1 MRFLLAAGLLFA
13 VAAAVT
19 ATEPSGTVPFGG
31 RLLTCIAVSPD
42 GATIAMGGDESKGKA
57 LVILWNL
64 KAGKERV
71 RLRPDA
77 TSLQGLVFSTD
88 GKRLLVVPGNTRF
101 VSVYGTETGRV
112 DCTLTGADGETILD
126 AAFSND
132 GALVAALCKDKKVL
146 VFDVPGGKLARS
158 ITMPHSAMTLV
169 ASPVEAVF
177 ATIGEDAK
185 ISFRDFRTGSLQRQI
200 SLPDAGTFSA
210 AWSPDGKSLAAGGLD
225 GKVRVWDAA
234 GGKLQHE
241 LPHQNGYA
249 IGCVRFSPD
258 GSLVAARTGKLPK
271 GVFDALGA
279 LAAGG
284 PIRLWDARSGKVLGD
299 QPDAFY
305 PPVPNS
311 STVAFTPDGNTLV
324 TVGSEGFSL
333 WDVRK
338 LLAEATRE
346 RR

>member
-1 MRFLLAAGLLFA
+1 MRFLLAAGLLSA
-13 VAAAVT
+13 MAAAAT
-19 ATEPSGTVPFGG
+19 AIGPSGTVPFGG
-31 RLLTCIAVSPD
+31 RLLTCIAISPD
-42 GATIAMGGDESKGKA
+42 GNLIAMGGDESKGKA
-57 LVILWNL
+57 LVVLWDL

-71 RLRPDA
+71 RLKPEA
-77 TSLQGLVFSTD
+77 TGIQGLAFSTD
-88 GKRLLVVPGNTRF
+88 GKRLLAVPGNTTS
-101 VSVYGTETGRV
+101 VSIYSTETGLA
-112 DCTLTGADGETILD
+112 DCTLTGAGGEIIL
-126 AAFSND
+126 AATFSND
-132 GALVAALCKDKKVL
+132 GSLVAALCGDKKVL
-146 VFDVPGGKLARS
+146 VFEVPGGKLARAV
-158 ITMPHSAMTLV
+158 TLPHSAMTLV
-169 ASPVEAVF
+169 ASPAEAAF
-177 ATIGEDAK
+177 ATIGEDAR
-185 ISFRDFRTGSLQRQI
+185 ISVWDFKTGTQQRQI
-200 SLPDAGTFSA
+200 GLLDTGTFSLT
-210 AWSPDGKSLAAGGLD
+210 WSPDGKSLAAGGLD
-225 GKVRVWDAA
+225 GKVRVWDAS
-234 GGKLQHE
+234 GGKLLRE
-241 LPHQNGYA
+241 LSHQNGYA

-258 GSLVAARTGKLPK
+258 GSLVAARAGKLPK

-284 PIRLWDARSGKVLGD
+284 PIRLWDARSGKVLAD